1 MTSLADRKIYEKLK
15 PQIKIPAL
23 NLNKQVVKKVKVEN
37 VEKMLKKCPK
47 FEKGIRKDLE
57 GMIREANPGS
67 KAL

>member
-1 MTSLADRKIYEKLK
+1 
-15 PQIKIPAL
+15 
-23 NLNKQVVKKVKVEN
+23 VVKKVKVEN

-57 GMIREANPGS
+57 GLIREANPAS